1 MEIDSLEQQWWLYSV
16 LAVWRAMNTNNFDI
30 IELFIMFYSNA
41 ELSTIDPTMSEKAIA
56 GYSPVTSIM
65 RVTKF

>member
-1 MEIDSLEQQWWLYSV
+1 
-16 LAVWRAMNTNNFDI
+16 MNTNNFDI

>member
-1 MEIDSLEQQWWLYSV
+1 MEIDSLEQQWRLYSV
-16 LAVWRAMNTNNFDI
+16 LAVLRAMNTNNFDI

-41 ELSTIDPTMSEKAIA
+41 ELLTIDPTMSQTAIA

-65 RVTKF
+65 